1 MRPERAMVRHWQLVM
16 LASTF
21 SWLVG
26 ALPEGTVAIAVGP
39 EPDAPAAAAETPAHV
54 SAGEKIRP
62 TAHRR
67 QVRGAGRVERDAAP
81 GAGVVVPVGTAAAR
95 LETLVDRRPTAR
107 VGRAPRPRR
116 PLPST

>member
-16 LASTF
+16 LAYTF
-21 SWLVG
+21 SLLVG

-39 EPDAPAAAAETPAHV
+39 EPDAPAAETPEHV

-81 GAGVVVPVGTAAAR
+81 GAGVVVPVGTAAAL